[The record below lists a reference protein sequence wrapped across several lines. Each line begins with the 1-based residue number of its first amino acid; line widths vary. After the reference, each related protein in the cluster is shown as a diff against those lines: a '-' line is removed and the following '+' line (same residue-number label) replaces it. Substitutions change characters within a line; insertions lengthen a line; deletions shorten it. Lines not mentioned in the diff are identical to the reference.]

1 MGYEQAGS
9 ALDMQQTAKGAQ
21 RLRTNS
27 NKKMAGCGEWGGSPT
42 PLSLGLEDGGFTF
55 RLLFSVSS
63 DSRNSLL
70 KHTGGEVM
78 GRGECWRGRKQKGK
92 GVSHCSSIG
101 LDLAVEMRATATTK
115 SGGGGVGS

>member
-1 MGYEQAGS
+1 MHRTCSKQPKELKDCG
-9 ALDMQQTAKGAQ
+9 QTATRKWLAAASGA
-21 RLRTNS
+21 
-27 NKKMAGCGEWGGSPT
+27 GGSPT
-42 PLSLGLEDGGFTF
+42 LLSLGLEGGGFTF

-78 GRGECWRGRKQKGK
+78 GRGECWKGRKQKGK

-101 LDLAVEMRATATTK
+101 LDLAVEMRATATRK
-115 SGGGGVGS
+115 SGKGGGN